1 MTKIVFLILL
11 SPIILF
17 YNLSIHENKQKYKNV
32 EGVEKIKILYTLA
45 QNYMTTNLDST
56 LYYAKKSMEL
66 ATHMDCDTLAANSAY
81 LIGRAFILD
90 EQYDKAKKYSLYSM
104 RISSSNNNIEKY
116 MLSLIDLGI
125 INYNLSD
132 FNQAL
137 IYYKKLLS
145 ISKNIDNKEWYA
157 IALDGIGTTY
167 SLKGDYELA
176 NYYLNS
182 SLKEYN
188 KLKMDETTARLL
200 YGIGAVYMAT
210 THYDQALDNFLR
222 SIKISDEKN
231 QLDYLA
237 MGNHAIGVIY
247 EKLKNYTMALKYY
260 KIALEI
266 AENIKDKYLI
276 GSFLNDSGELY
287 LHISQHDKA
296 LEISNRALLVQE
308 KISNKIG
315 IAHAYDL
322 KGSIYL
328 KANQYNK
335 ALKNFK
341 QAKKILENVD
351 QKYRQTK
358 ILNHLGVVYTK
369 IAQYDVAKKYL
380 HQSLDDAKR
389 IGAQDL
395 VMESLTALSNY
406 YANVH
411 DYRKAFQYLAEFTQL
426 NDSIFTTSSN
436 HIAEMQMR
444 YETGKREK
452 ENEILKNKIEI
463 QNLELEKSNLKNWI
477 SYLSLA
483 IVSIVGFFS
492 YNRYKVKRRAN
503 ILLEQKVQDAVK
515 KHQEQQEIIFHQ
527 ANLSSLGEL
536 AAGMA
541 HEINQPLQAIKLS
554 TESLDLDIRKLKIE
568 NSMMKENISEI
579 YQSIDR
585 AKSIIDHVRIFASQQ
600 KNSVKEYFKPTSVV
614 ENAFSLIG
622 KQYLKKEIFFKLRLN
637 KRVGKIKGNPYKYEQ
652 IVFNLISNAKDAL
665 LEKEKRLNQ
674 SFRKEIEIRIY
685 RDKNELVLFIKDNG
699 IGMNKEQKDNIF
711 SPFYTTKNLGEG
723 TGLGLSIVFGLV
735 KEMNGRILVTSDYT
749 SGTSVE
755 VRIPKAKV
763 IKQVNNS
770 SHVF

>member
-1 MTKIVFLILL
+1 M
-11 SPIILF
+11 
-17 YNLSIHENKQKYKNV
+17 
-32 EGVEKIKILYTLA
+32 A
-45 QNYMTTNLDST
+45 
-56 LYYAKKSMEL
+56 
-66 ATHMDCDTLAANSAY
+66 
-81 LIGRAFILD
+81 
-90 EQYDKAKKYSLYSM
+90 DK
-104 RISSSNNNIEKY
+104 R
-116 MLSLIDLGI
+116 
-125 INYNLSD
+125 
-132 FNQAL
+132 
-137 IYYKKLLS
+137 
-145 ISKNIDNKEWYA
+145 WYA
-157 IALDGIGTTY
+157 TALDGIGTVY
-167 SLKGDYELA
+167 FLKEEYALA
-176 NYYLNS
+176 LKYLNL
-182 SLKEYN
+182 SLNEIMKIHVDYN
-188 KLKMDETTARLL
+188 RARLL
-200 YGIGAVYMAT
+200 YLIGAVYLST
-210 THYDQALDNFLR
+210 YKFDQALDFFLN
-222 SIKISDEKN
+222 SIKIADEKN
-231 QLDYLA
+231 DIEYLA
-237 MGNHAIGVIY
+237 SNYHAIGVIY
-247 EKLKNYTMALKYY
+247 LQLKNLKMAIKYNN
-260 KIALEI
+260 KALDL
-266 AENIKDKYLI
+266 AKKFDNKYLI
-276 GSFLNDSGELY
+276 GNFLSHSGEVY
-287 LHISQHDKA
+287 LQLSKIDTAFYIAENA
-296 LEISNRALLVQE
+296 LNIQKDIKNKFGIARALNLIGDIYQE
-308 KISNKIG
+308 KK
-315 IAHAYDL
+315 
-322 KGSIYL
+322 
-328 KANQYNK
+328 QYNK
-335 ALKNFK
+335 ALDNYLE
-341 QAKKILENVD
+341 ARLEIENVD